1 MALKHYEEALD
12 VDPHNTKVLR
22 KVLKLRKRARAIGEV
37 PVARAQQTLQPAQ
50 QPTAAAHTEAA
61 PLQLPP
67 AQTQPVVTV
76 VASSTATSSSR
87 NRNSNSQLP
96 IYKVA
101 PDNSHAEVKQEG
113 PYKHST
119 APKAH
124 NIHDCCTPLA
134 ICGCSYL
141 AGFESVASCITGYTR
156 IKRLVWLG
164 CGACIVVGLAWAA
177 S

>member
-50 QPTAAAHTEAA
+50 QPSVTAHAEAA

-67 AQTQPVVTV
+67 AQKQPVVTM
-76 VASSTATSSSR
+76 VASSSSTTS
-87 NRNSNSQLP
+87 RNSNSQLP
-96 IYKVA
+96 IYRLA
-101 PDNSHAEVKQEG
+101 PDNSHAEVNKRPLQAQHYSESS
-113 PYKHST
+113 HE
-119 APKAH
+119 
-124 NIHDCCTPLA
+124 CCTPLA

-141 AGFESVASCITGYTR
+141 AGFESVASCTTDCTR